1 MIQIIKSVEN
11 EVYLGF
17 FTNKKIFLSFLFFSS
32 FFFLSPPSY
41 SSVPAVHLIT
51 TVYSTVVRTRQCVS
65 VREARGVTAT
75 LTHRLFCRHDVSLV
89 SCACEGECV
98 AVLRPFI
105 SDLLPHILL

>member
-1 MIQIIKSVEN
+1 MKFIW
-11 EVYLGF
+11 GF
-17 FTNKKIFLSFLFFSS
+17 LQTKKS
-32 FFFLSPPSY
+32 FFFSCFFHLLFSFSSPSY

-65 VREARGVTAT
+65 VREATGVTAV
-75 LTHRLFCRHDVSLV
+75 LTHRLFRRQDVSLV